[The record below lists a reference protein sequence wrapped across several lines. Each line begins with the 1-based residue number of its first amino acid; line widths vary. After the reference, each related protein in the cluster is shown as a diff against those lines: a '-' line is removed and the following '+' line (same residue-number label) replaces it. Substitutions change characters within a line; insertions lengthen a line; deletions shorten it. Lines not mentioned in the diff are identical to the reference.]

1 MAMRN
6 PLCHAVHALDL
17 RRLYVM
23 LSCVAVAGLATEAA
37 GEAYPAKPIRML
49 VGFAPGGGTDVVAR
63 ILAPKLTEAWG
74 QQVVI
79 DNRAGATGTIAAGVV
94 AHAPPDGY
102 TILMG
107 HASTNTVAPSLF
119 ARLPFDPRKDFTP
132 VTLAGSVP
140 HLVSVHPSVPVHTI
154 KELIALAKANPGQ
167 LTTPSSGYGSMS
179 HIAGEVFQQMTG
191 TSFVHVPYK
200 GAGLSVQDLIAGQ
213 VKVSFD
219 TTPAVLTFVL
229 AGRLRPLAVASSRR
243 LASLPDVPTVA
254 EAGVAGY
261 TMSSWYGVFVPAGT
275 PAAIVRKIHFEVNR
289 AQDLPEVKERMD
301 QLGTDGART
310 ASPAAFAAMVNSEL
324 ARYAIVIKA
333 AGIRID

>member
-1 MAMRN
+1 MKD
-6 PLCHAVHALDL
+6 LCATVDL
-17 RRLYVM
+17 RRLSVM
-23 LSCVAVAGLATEAA
+23 LWFAALAGFSAA
-37 GEAYPAKPIRML
+37 IAAEAYPAKPIRML

-63 ILAPKLTEAWG
+63 ILTPKLTEAWG
-74 QQVVI
+74 QQIVI
-79 DNRAGATGTIAAGVV
+79 DNRTGATGTIAAGLV

-119 ARLPFDPRKDFTP
+119 ARLPFDPRKDFVP

-167 LTTPSSGYGSMS
+167 LTTPSAGYGSMS
-179 HIAGEVFQQMTG
+179 HIAGEVFKQMTG

-219 TTPAVLTFVL
+219 TTPTVLTFVL
-229 AGRLRPLAVASSRR
+229 AGKLRPLAAAAPRR
-243 LASLPDVPTVA
+243 LASLPDVPTVS
-254 EAGVAGY
+254 EAGVPGY

-275 PAAIVRKIHFEVNR
+275 PAAIVRKIHAEVNR
-289 AQDLPEVKERMD
+289 AQDLPDVKERMD

-310 ASPAAFAAMVNSEL
+310 VSPEVFAAMVNSEL
-324 ARYAIVIKA
+324 ARYAKVVKA